1 MTISFAATRP
11 KEFDSMELNN
21 KKTTKKLH
29 IKNGFQPIV
38 SMKACFPEV
47 EIGYF
52 KLLTKYAII
61 SSLSTMFA

>member
-1 MTISFAATRP
+1 
-11 KEFDSMELNN
+11 MELNN
-21 KKTTKKLH
+21 KTTKGLH
-29 IKNGFQPIV
+29 ILVDIKNGFQPIV
-38 SMKACFPEV
+38 FMKACFPEV

>member
-1 MTISFAATRP
+1 
-11 KEFDSMELNN
+11 MECKQQSDQKVAHLVD
-21 KKTTKKLH
+21 